1 MNSWKIAAVTA
12 VLGLAAAPALAA
24 TADDAKCVVA
34 YSALADKATDKTE
47 EAQAGAIAMY
57 YAGRL
62 SLETA
67 GQDLKALLQASAPP
81 FTEEGIGRAAEQ
93 CIQAMGPQMHALSDA
108 TKFVDQAMG
117 KD

>member
-1 MNSWKIAAVTA
+1 MRLSIIATA
-12 VLGLAAAPALAA
+12 AARLAFAAAPAIAA
-24 TADDAKCVVA
+24 VSDDARCVVA

-62 SLETA
+62 SLETS
-67 GQDLKALLQASAPP
+67 GQDLGALLQAAAPP

-93 CIQAMGPQMHALSDA
+93 CVQAMGPQMHALSDA
-108 TKFVDQAMG
+108 TKFVDKAMG
-117 KD
+117 QN